1 MSSGRRMPDGMK
13 EAGERPVVPRGGGAS
28 GMSPGSRTLISPSRG
43 WRALDLREIWNYREL
58 LWILAGRDIKVRYK
72 QTAIGVAWV
81 ILRPVFSVAIFTAV
95 FGYLAKIP
103 SEGYSYPV
111 FVLAA
116 LIPWTFFSASVAASG
131 NSLLGSAGLIEK
143 IYFPRLIIPM
153 ASIGGGVVD
162 FAIAALFLFAVLPL
176 FDIAW
181 TFSLLWIP
189 VLLLVVLCL
198 ALGVGTLFS
207 ALIVRYRDF
216 VGLMGYLL
224 QVWMYATPV
233 IYPAS
238 LVPGRWR
245 WILYLNPMA
254 GLTEGFRA
262 AFLGK
267 PIEPGPIILSCVA
280 SIAILAAGI
289 AYFAKVERR
298 FADII

>member
-1 MSSGRRMPDGMK
+1 MSDGM
-13 EAGERPVVPRGGGAS
+13 EEVGERQVVPREEGAS
-28 GMSPGSRTLISPSRG
+28 GMTTVHHMLIAPSVG

-58 LWILAGRDIKVRYK
+58 LWILTGRDIKVRYK
-72 QTAIGVAWV
+72 QTALGVAWV
-81 ILRPVFSVAIFTAV
+81 ILRPVISVAIFTAV

-116 LIPWTFFSASVAASG
+116 LTPWTFFSGAIAASG
-131 NSLLGSAGLIEK
+131 NSVLGSTGLIGK

-153 ASIGGGVVD
+153 ASIGSAVVD
-162 FAIAALFLFAVLPL
+162 FAISALFLLAVLPL
-176 FDIAW
+176 FDVAW
-181 TFSLLWIP
+181 TLSLLWIP
-189 VLLLVVLCL
+189 VLFFVVLCL

-207 ALIVRYRDF
+207 ALTVRYRDF

-224 QVWMYATPV
+224 QIWMYATPV
-233 IYPAS
+233 VYPAS
-238 LVPGRWR
+238 LVPERWR

-254 GLTEGFRA
+254 GLIEGFRA

-267 PIEPGPIILSCVA
+267 PVEPGPLALSCVA
-280 SIAILAAGI
+280 SFVLLAAGM

>member
-1 MSSGRRMPDGMK
+1 MK
-13 EAGERPVVPRGGGAS
+13 ESGESPVVPRGEGAS
-28 GMSPGSRTLISPSRG
+28 GIFTGRKTVISPSRG
-43 WRALDLREIWNYREL
+43 WRALNFGEIWSYREL

-81 ILRPVFSVAIFTAV
+81 ILRPVGSVAIFTVV

-103 SEGYSYPV
+103 SEGYPYPV

-116 LIPWTFFSASVAASG
+116 LIPWNFFSGAVTASG
-131 NSLLGSAGLIEK
+131 NSVVGQTGLVGK
-143 IYFPRLIIPM
+143 VYFPRLIIPI
-153 ASIGGGVVD
+153 ASIGNSVVD
-162 FAIAALFLFAVLPL
+162 FAISGIFLLVLLPFFGVLFTL
-176 FDIAW
+176 
-181 TFSLLWIP
+181 SLLWVP
-189 VLLLVVLCL
+189 MLLLMVLCL

-224 QVWMYATPV
+224 QIWMYVTPV
-233 IYPAS
+233 VYPAS
-238 LVPGRWR
+238 LVPERWR
-245 WILYLNPMA
+245 WILYLNPMT

-267 PIEPGPIILSCVA
+267 SIEPGPIVLS
-280 SIAILAAGI
+280 SIASVVILAAGL

>member
-1 MSSGRRMPDGMK
+1 M
-13 EAGERPVVPRGGGAS
+13 RGGVD
-28 GMSPGSRTLISPSRG
+28 SPGMPREEGISGTAAGRRTLISPSRG

-58 LWILAGRDIKVRYK
+58 LWILAARDIKVRYR
-72 QTAIGVAWV
+72 QTALGVAWV
-81 ILRPVFSVAIFTAV
+81 ILRPVLSVAIFTAV

-103 SEGYSYPV
+103 SEGYPYPV

-116 LIPWTFFSASVAASG
+116 LVPWTFFSAAVAASG
-131 NSLLGSAGLIEK
+131 NSVMGSTGLIGK

-153 ASIGGGVVD
+153 ASIGSTIVD
-162 FAIAALFLFAVLPL
+162 FAFSSVFLLVLLPL
-176 FDIAW
+176 FGIAW
-181 TFSLLWIP
+181 TPSLLWIP
-189 VLLLVVLCL
+189 ALLLMVLCL

-233 IYPAS
+233 VYPAS
-238 LVPGRWR
+238 LVPERWR
-245 WILYLNPMA
+245 WVLFLNPMA

-267 PIEPGPIILSCVA
+267 PLEPVPVALSCVSA
-280 SIAILAAGI
+280 AAILAAGA
-289 AYFAKVERR
+289 AYFAKMERR

>member
-1 MSSGRRMPDGMK
+1 MTGGMK
-13 EAGERPVVPRGGGAS
+13 GVVDSPDVSREEGTS
-28 GMSPGSRTLISPSRG
+28 GMVTGRKTLISPSRG

-72 QTAIGVAWV
+72 QTALGVAWV
-81 ILRPVFSVAIFTAV
+81 ILRPVLSVAIFTAV

-103 SEGYSYPV
+103 SEGYPYPV
-111 FVLAA
+111 FVLSA
-116 LIPWTFFSASVAASG
+116 LIPWTFFSGAVAASG
-131 NSLLGSAGLIEK
+131 NSLLGSAGLIGK

-153 ASIGGGVVD
+153 ASVGSAIVD
-162 FAIAALFLFAVLPL
+162 FAIAAVFLLAVLPL
-176 FDIAW
+176 FDVAW
-181 TFSLLWIP
+181 TLSLLWIP
-189 VLLLVVLCL
+189 VLLLMILCL

-207 ALIVRYRDF
+207 AMVVRYRDF

-224 QVWMYATPV
+224 QIWMYATPV
-233 IYPAS
+233 VYPAS

-254 GLTEGFRA
+254 GLTEAFRA

-267 PIEPGPIILSCVA
+267 PLEPGPIALSCIASVA
-280 SIAILAAGI
+280 VLAVGVV
-289 AYFAKVERR
+289 YFAKVERR

>member
-1 MSSGRRMPDGMK
+1 MSDGTT
-13 EAGERPVVPRGGGAS
+13 EAGGSPVVPRGEGVS
-28 GMSPGSRTLISPSRG
+28 GMVTVRRTLISPSRG
-43 WRALDLREIWNYREL
+43 WRALDVREIWNYREL
-58 LWILAGRDIKVRYK
+58 LWILTERDIKVRYK
-72 QTAIGVAWV
+72 QTALGVAWV
-81 ILRPVFSVAIFTAV
+81 ILRPVLSVAIFTAV

-103 SEGYSYPV
+103 SDGYPYPV
-111 FVLAA
+111 FVLSA
-116 LIPWTFFSASVAASG
+116 LIPWTFFSGAVAASG
-131 NSLLGSAGLIEK
+131 NSLLDSAGLIGK

-153 ASIGGGVVD
+153 ASVGSSIVD
-162 FAIAALFLFAVLPL
+162 FAISAVFLLAVLPL
-176 FDIAW
+176 FDVAW
-181 TFSLLWIP
+181 TLSLLWVP
-189 VLLLVVLCL
+189 VLLLMVLCL

-207 ALIVRYRDF
+207 ALVVRYRDF

-233 IYPAS
+233 VYPAS

-267 PIEPGPIILSCVA
+267 PLESGPIALSCIA
-280 SIAILAAGI
+280 SVVFLAIGVV
-289 AYFAKVERR
+289 YFAKVERR

>member
-1 MSSGRRMPDGMK
+1 MGSGRRMSDGVK
-13 EAGERPVVPRGGGAS
+13 EVGESPIVQRGEGAS
-28 GMSPGSRTLISPSRG
+28 GVATGRRTLISPSRG
-43 WRALDLREIWNYREL
+43 WRALDVREIWNYREL
-58 LWILAGRDIKVRYK
+58 LWILTGRDIKVRYK
-72 QTAIGVAWV
+72 QTALGVAWV
-81 ILRPVFSVAIFTAV
+81 ILRPVLSVAIFTAV

-103 SEGYSYPV
+103 SDGFPYPV

-116 LIPWTFFSASVAASG
+116 LVPWTFFSSAVTASG
-131 NSLLGSAGLIEK
+131 NSLLGSAGLIGK
-143 IYFPRLIIPM
+143 VYFPRLIIPM
-153 ASIGGGVVD
+153 ASVGSAIVD
-162 FAIAALFLFAVLPL
+162 FLISAVFLLAVLPL
-176 FDIAW
+176 FSVAW
-181 TFSLLWIP
+181 TPSLLWVP
-189 VLLLVVLCL
+189 VLLLMVLCL

-233 IYPAS
+233 VYPAS

-267 PIEPGPIILSCVA
+267 PIDPAPLALSCVA
-280 SIAILAAGI
+280 SVAILVVGGV
-289 AYFAKVERR
+289 YFAKVERR

>member
-1 MSSGRRMPDGMK
+1 MPDGM
-13 EAGERPVVPRGGGAS
+13 EGVGERPVVPREKGAS
-28 GMSPGSRTLISPSRG
+28 GIGTGRRTVISPSRG

-58 LWILAGRDIKVRYK
+58 LWILTERDIKVRYK
-72 QTAIGVAWV
+72 QTALGVAWV
-81 ILRPVFSVAIFTAV
+81 ILRPVLSVAIFTAV

-103 SEGYSYPV
+103 SEGYPYPV

-116 LIPWTFFSASVAASG
+116 FIPWTFFSGAVAASG
-131 NSLLGSAGLIEK
+131 NSVLGSTGLIGK
-143 IYFPRLIIPM
+143 IYFPRLLIPM
-153 ASIGGGVVD
+153 ASIGSAVVD
-162 FAIAALFLFAVLPL
+162 FAISALFLMAVLPL
-176 FDIAW
+176 FDVAW
-181 TFSLLWIP
+181 TLSLLWIP
-189 VLLLVVLCL
+189 MHLLVVLCL

-233 IYPAS
+233 VFPAS

-267 PIEPGPIILSCVA
+267 PIEPGPFALSCIASVA
-280 SIAILAAGI
+280 VLVAGV

>member
-1 MSSGRRMPDGMK
+1 MDPG
-13 EAGERPVVPRGGGAS
+13 GERASRSAS
-28 GMSPGSRTLISPSRG
+28 GPKTIISPSGG
-43 WRALDLREIWNYREL
+43 WRVLDLRKIWDFREL
-58 LWILAGRDIKVRYK
+58 LWILTQRDIKVRYK

-81 ILRPVFSVAIFTAV
+81 LLKPLLSVAIFTAV

-103 SEGYSYPV
+103 SEGYPYPV

-116 LIPWTFFSASVAASG
+116 LIPWTLFSGSVSASG
-131 NSLLGSAGLIEK
+131 NSVLGSTGLIGK
-143 IYFPRLIIPM
+143 VYFPRLIIPM
-153 ASIGGGVVD
+153 SSIGSAVVD
-162 FAIAALFLFAVLPL
+162 FAVSSLFLLVLLPL
-176 FDIAW
+176 FGVAW
-181 TFSLLWIP
+181 TTSLLWLP
-189 VLLLVVLCL
+189 GLLLMVLFL

-224 QVWMYATPV
+224 QIWMYATPV
-233 IYPAS
+233 VYPTS
-238 LVPGRWR
+238 LVPERWR

-267 PIEPGPIILSCVA
+267 AVEPGPVVLSCVA
-280 SIAILAAGI
+280 SVAVLAVGA